1 MKQTPHESYVQ
12 SLKEEKDCYDLFKN
26 FLIPFLFSS
35 SGTPIIRMLVVLGL
49 LCYMWAFSSCSKQGP
64 LFIAVH
70 VLFIIVSSLVADHR
84 LQVCRLSSHGAQ
96 AYLLCGKQNLP
107 RPGIEPTSPALAG
120 RFLSTGP
127 PEKSLK
133 FLNILTN
140 IFHNDSV
147 PSTFLSPLHIIN
159 HFIFITTL

>member
-12 SLKEEKDCYDLFKN
+12 SLKEEKDCYNLFKN

-70 VLFIIVSSLVADHR
+70 ALFIIVSSLVADHR
-84 LQVCRLSSHGAQ
+84 L
-96 AYLLCGKQNLP
+96 
-107 RPGIEPTSPALAG
+107 
-120 RFLSTGP
+120 
-127 PEKSLK
+127 
-133 FLNILTN
+133 
-140 IFHNDSV
+140 
-147 PSTFLSPLHIIN
+147 
-159 HFIFITTL
+159 